1 MRWRQNETAL
11 KRDGVKMRGGIL
23 VRFHIYGF
31 KRFQTRFSYVIDA
44 LLGAVRRV
52 LTLGS
57 YCAFYVRPS
66 LAQET
71 QRLCVVC
78 SAPPSPPNSCAMDCE
93 ERRSEAGN
101 VEGDAPP
108 PAGNDST
115 AHGAAA
121 GVAGS
126 SGESVNQQAPPK
138 QVGGP
143 RISSMQW
150 ASRARDRP
158 GGSAGRPLGRGEGC

>member
-1 MRWRQNETAL
+1 MQ
-11 KRDGVKMRGGIL
+11 
-23 VRFHIYGF
+23 
-31 KRFQTRFSYVIDA
+31 
-44 LLGAVRRV
+44 
-52 LTLGS
+52 
-57 YCAFYVRPS
+57 
-66 LAQET
+66 AQ
-71 QRLCVVC
+71 RIPPIC
-78 SAPPSPPNSCAMDCE
+78 SAASKRANTWRMECE

-108 PAGNDST
+108 PAGSDST
-115 AHGAAA
+115 VHGSAA

-138 QVGGP
+138 QVGLS
-143 RISSMQW
+143 SSMQW